1 MGIYVHV
8 EISTQIQI
16 VILVPRLNN
25 LGTRPQ
31 EWSSLGAVGHFG
43 VDCKSNGV
51 MSTSHDL
58 HTDQAQLSKYTNIWI
73 MQLFA
78 FL

>member
-1 MGIYVHV
+1 MISSVHMMQAATV
-8 EISTQIQI
+8 
-16 VILVPRLNN
+16 
-25 LGTRPQ
+25 
-31 EWSSLGAVGHFG
+31 FG